1 MCVPFPP
8 HVVVAEKIS
17 GPAVTRTSSG
27 LGNSQRRLYRK
38 NFHVRRAGSG
48 KLCVEGVVLNSAF
61 PQWGRCCCTGGI
73 VLHLVCDCIWIILW
87 GFLSK
92 DNNNTNYDTTCVPTG
107 SVLQIQVHHCWSGSS
122 VQPVGQRGGLWRF
135 QRGRGRRGPEIF
147 LHAAKCQGM
156 KWLLLPLLFEERVC
170 DTLKPNELQTK
181 CSLFLFFFFPPAGFI
196 WEQRLWHGLLL
207 WWWGSPHAKEEESF
221 SRPEVCVCVYVCVNC
236 PISMWVVF

>member
-1 MCVPFPP
+1 M
-8 HVVVAEKIS
+8 
-17 GPAVTRTSSG
+17 
-27 LGNSQRRLYRK
+27 
-38 NFHVRRAGSG
+38 
-48 KLCVEGVVLNSAF
+48 CVEGVVLNSAF

-107 SVLQIQVHHCWSGSS
+107 SVLQIQVHHCWAGSS

-170 DTLKPNELQTK
+170 DTLKLNELQTK
-181 CSLFLFFFFPPAGFI
+181 CSLFLFFFFLQLDSYENSDFDTGFYSDDEGAPPPK
-196 WEQRLWHGLLL
+196 RRSLLVAL
-207 WWWGSPHAKEEESF
+207 RCVF
-221 SRPEVCVCVYVCVNC
+221 VCMCA
-236 PISMWVVF
+236 STAQ